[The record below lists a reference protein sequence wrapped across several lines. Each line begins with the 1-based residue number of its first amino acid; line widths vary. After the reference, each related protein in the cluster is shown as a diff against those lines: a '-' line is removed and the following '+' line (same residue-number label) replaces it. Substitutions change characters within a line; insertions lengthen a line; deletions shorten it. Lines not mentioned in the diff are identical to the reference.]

1 MVVME
6 DNKPDPKEFVDKLY
20 NKLIQIHVLDPDWG
34 YVGMTTHAV
43 REVMRIMV
51 NEMTQTIVK
60 FGGVH
65 DEDYW
70 KKVRLYIDA
79 K

>member
-1 MVVME
+1 ME

-43 REVMRIMV
+43 KEAMRIMV
-51 NEMTQTIVK
+51 KEMHQTIVI
-60 FGGVH
+60 FGGVY
-65 DEDYW
+65 DDVW
-70 KKVRLYIDA
+70 FTKVRQYIDA